1 MATKRTKKT
10 LGRAAVGITIVALAA
25 VGLLGYRAAAGT
37 SNNTN
42 HYRTVTAAAGTVT
55 QVLSLSGTVHHVTQ
69 ASVSFPTSGMV
80 TAVNVRAG
88 DTVTAGQ
95 ALASINSTPLQN
107 AVLAADA
114 AYKSAI
120 SQYQTDQQTY
130 ASSSTTTSSTT
141 KAATSSTSRQAAA
154 GTSSS
159 QASSGAPSGTGTPS
173 GGGTGGTGAPGGST
187 DPAAAVKA
195 ATDAIAALQTGVQTV
210 ETALPI
216 FIAECIPLIPT
227 TTASPVAT
235 VTKTVT
241 VTVTVTHTATV
252 TVTASGNV
260 AAAAASVGAAATRSA
275 AASSTAPSAS
285 AAATSAKPKATAA
298 AAASTPVTAKCQA
311 AIDTLTA
318 SNTTLPGQMTAANV
332 ALAAALKAL
341 DAQAATLQQE
351 AATLQKQQQASQA
364 AAASGQA
371 AAAKQQSSTLSSTNS
386 ALQAAAAAGLSRT
399 GVGSV
404 TAATLITDQS
414 TIQSS
419 AIALAQAQDQL
430 NQATITSPIA
440 GKVAS
445 MPFIVGQQ
453 ASATAAAVIIGT
465 GAIEVTVPVPLAKRA
480 QVATGQAATVTST
493 IGGTTLAG
501 TISRISLLP
510 TTTTG
515 FSVTAGAG
523 SSTSTGA
530 GSSTST
536 GANSS
541 STQSTTTYAT
551 VITIT
556 SGGDL
561 LPENSRVGATITTKT
576 VSAGVVLPAS
586 AVTPTG
592 TGSGTVQVITNG
604 ILSTKRVVTGALGDK
619 DIEIVSGVTAG
630 EAVVIADVDKPIPG
644 ASIAASRGGQTAQQQ
659 QFPNGGGATDVPTGG
674 GATGGAQPP
683 AGGAPPT

>member
-25 VGLLGYRAAAGT
+25 VGLLGYQAAAGT

-42 HYRTVTAAAGTVT
+42 HYRTVTAAAGTLT

-69 ASVSFPTSGMV
+69 SSVSFPTGGMV
-80 TAVNVRAG
+80 TAVNVKAG
-88 DTVTAGQ
+88 DAVTAGQ

-120 SQYQTDQQTY
+120 AQYQTDQETY
-130 ASSSTTTSSTT
+130 ASSSTTTSTS
-141 KAATSSTSRQAAA
+141 KAAT
-154 GTSSS
+154 TSSS
-159 QASSGAPSGTGTPS
+159 RQSTSGTGSSPASSGAPSGTATPS

-187 DPAAAVKA
+187 NPAAAVKA

-235 VTKTVT
+235 VTRTVT
-241 VTVTVTHTATV
+241 ATATVTHTATV
-252 TVTASGNV
+252 TVTV
-260 AAAAASVGAAATRSA
+260 TAAASGSTAASSA
-275 AASSTAPSAS
+275 ASTASPAASSTTPKASAS
-285 AAATSAKPKATAA
+285 STASSS
-298 AAASTPVTAKCQA
+298 ASTPLPAACQA

-318 SNTTLPGQMTAANV
+318 SQATLPNQMTAANV
-332 ALAAALKAL
+332 ALAAAVKAL
-341 DAQAATLQQE
+341 EAE
-351 AATLQKQQQASQA
+351 AATLQKEADTLTKQQAAQA
-364 AAASGQA
+364 AAASAAA
-371 AAAKQQSSTLSSTNS
+371 AAAKQQASTLSSSNS
-386 ALQAAAAAGLSRT
+386 ALQAAAAAGLSRSGGGT
-399 GVGSV
+399 V

-414 TIQSS
+414 TIETTH
-419 AIALAQAQDQL
+419 IALAMAQDQL
-430 NQATITSPIA
+430 SQATITSPIA

-445 MPFIVGQQ
+445 MPFIKGQQ
-453 ASATAAAVIIGT
+453 ASATAAAVIIGN
-465 GAIEVTVPVPLAKRA
+465 GAIEVSVPVPLAKRA

-493 IGGTTLAG
+493 IGGTTLQG
-501 TISRISLLP
+501 TISRIGLLP

-515 FSVTAGAG
+515 FSVA
-523 SSTSTGA
+523 A

-541 STQSTTTYAT
+541 SSQSTTTYAT
-551 VITIT
+551 VITIP

-561 LPENSRVGATITTKT
+561 LPEGSRVGVAITTKT
-576 VSAGVVLPAS
+576 VNAAVVLPAS

-592 TGSGTVQVITNG
+592 TGSGTVQVVTNG
-604 ILSTKRVVTGALGDK
+604 ILSTKRVVTGAVGEK

-630 EAVVIADVDKPIPG
+630 ETVVIADVDKPIPG
-644 ASIAASRGGQTAQQQ
+644 ASIAASRGSQTAQQQ
-659 QFPNGGGATDVPTGG
+659 QPQDFPTGG
-674 GATGGAQPP
+674 AGPSGAQPP